1 MKLNFW
7 IYIMAS
13 KSGTLYA
20 GMTNNSEKRVF
31 QHKHKEIEGFSTTH
45 DCNRLVYFESFDD
58 VRSAINREKA
68 LKGWTRRKKIALIES
83 VNPRWDDLSASW
95 GREFLMLNES
105 IAEHDKKRALA
116 RKLGAPS
123 KG

>member
-31 QHKHKEIEGFSTTH
+31 QHKHKEIEGFSATGQET
-45 DCNRLVYFESFDD
+45 RSTLEWISLVGVLRCAQDD
-58 VRSAINREKA
+58 IRVE
-68 LKGWTRRKKIALIES
+68 
-83 VNPRWDDLSASW
+83 
-95 GREFLMLNES
+95 
-105 IAEHDKKRALA
+105 A
-116 RKLGAPS
+116 RPS
-123 KG
+123 RG

>member
-31 QHKHKEIEGFSTTH
+31 QHKHKEIEGFSATY

-58 VRSAINREKA
+58 VRSAINREKE
-68 LKGWTRRKKIALIES
+68 LKGWTRRKKIALIENK
-83 VNPRWDDLSASW
+83 VLMKLDPRLL
-95 GREFLMLNES
+95 R
-105 IAEHDKKRALA
+105 
-116 RKLGAPS
+116 
-123 KG
+123 